1 MSYFNYTLDKKHLL
15 KHQFSNIDLVETSY
29 SQMQQDMF
37 VLSVLDGKLNGTYI
51 EIGAH
56 HPIGINNT
64 YILENKFNWRGISF
78 EIDKNLVNLFN
89 QTRKN
94 LCLQGDAT
102 SLCYAPILKQYNL
115 DQNVDYLSVDIEPPN
130 NSYKALLMILV
141 TGCRPTVITFEHEAM
156 SGLTGEQVRY
166 ESRNLLQSL
175 GYTLLVKDV
184 SNLGVGQ
191 HDLGVPY
198 NVEDWWVIKDN
209 IQQDI
214 FEKLRADTVEFIVSN
229 NTIYNL

>member
-1 MSYFNYTLDKKHLL
+1 MSYFNYTLDKKKLL
-15 KHQFSNIDLVETSY
+15 KHQFSNIELVETSY

-37 VLSVLDGKLNGTYI
+37 VLSVLDGKCNGTYV
-51 EIGAH
+51 EIGSH

-64 YILENKFNWRGISF
+64 YLLENKFNWKGISF
-78 EIDKNLVNLFN
+78 EIDKNLVDLFN
-89 QTRKN
+89 NTRKN
-94 LCLQGDAT
+94 PCVWGDAT
-102 SLCYAPILKQYNL
+102 TLCYAPIFKEYNV
-115 DQNVDYLSVDIEPPN
+115 QSNIDYLSVDIEPPN
-130 NSYKALLMILV
+130 NSYKALLMVLV

-156 SGLTGEQVRY
+156 SGKIGQQIRS
-166 ESRNLLQSL
+166 ESRNLLRSL
-175 GYTLLVKDV
+175 GYTLLIKDV

-191 HDLGVPY
+191 HDFGVPY
-198 NVEDWWVIKDN
+198 PVEDWWVIKDN